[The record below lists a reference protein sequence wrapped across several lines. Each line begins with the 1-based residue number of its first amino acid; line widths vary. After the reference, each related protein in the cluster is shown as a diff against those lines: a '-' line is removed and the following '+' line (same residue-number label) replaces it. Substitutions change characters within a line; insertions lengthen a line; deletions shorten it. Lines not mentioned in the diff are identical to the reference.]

1 MQAQQAFITLRNEL
15 LYPDLVQEGHDH
27 MTDERYILRVE
38 NIKKSFGTNEVLK
51 GVSINVRKGETI
63 CFIGPSGTGKSTLLR
78 CINQLTIPDS
88 GKIFL
93 NDEEV
98 THAGP
103 RINYFRQ
110 KIGMVF
116 QNFFLFDHLTAV
128 RNVEIAL
135 LKVKKMN
142 PKEAREKAMYEL
154 KQVGMADWADHYPAE
169 LSGGQAQ
176 RVSIARALAMD
187 PDIMLFDEPTS
198 ALDPELTREVLE
210 VMKKL
215 AMEGMTMLVVT
226 HEMGFACSVANT
238 ICFMEHGHIKEQGT
252 PAELLNNPEFERCKA
267 FIGEFREYS
276 Q

>member
-1 MQAQQAFITLRNEL
+1 MSK
-15 LYPDLVQEGHDH
+15 
-27 MTDERYILRVE
+27 DEYILRIE

-51 GVSINVRKGETI
+51 GVSVNVKRGETI

-88 GKIFL
+88 GLIFL
-93 NDEEV
+93 NEEEV

-128 RNVEIAL
+128 RNVEVAL
-135 LKVKKMN
+135 LKVKKMSA
-142 PKEAREKAMYEL
+142 KEAREKALYEL
-154 KQVGMADWADHYPAE
+154 RQVGMEDWAEHYPAE

-187 PDIMLFDEPTS
+187 PDVMLFDEPTS

-215 AMEGMTMLVVT
+215 VQRGMTMLVVT
-226 HEMGFACSVANT
+226 HEMGFACSVANK
-238 ICFMEHGHIKEQGT
+238 ICFMEHGYIKEEGS
-252 PAELLNNPEFERCKA
+252 PSELLNDPKFERCKA

>member
-1 MQAQQAFITLRNEL
+1 
-15 LYPDLVQEGHDH
+15 
-27 MTDERYILRVE
+27 MTQDEYILKIE
-38 NIKKSFGTNEVLK
+38 DIKKSFGTNEVLK
-51 GVSINVRKGETI
+51 GVSVNVKRGETI

-88 GKIFL
+88 GFIYL
-93 NDEEV
+93 NGEEV

-128 RNVEIAL
+128 RNVEVAL
-135 LKVKKMN
+135 LKVKKMSV
-142 PKEAREKAMYEL
+142 KEAREKALYEL
-154 KQVGMADWADHYPAE
+154 SHVGMVDSADHYPDE

-187 PDIMLFDEPTS
+187 PDVMLFDEPTS

-215 AMEGMTMLVVT
+215 VHRGMTMLVVT
-226 HEMGFACSVANT
+226 HEMGFACSVANK
-238 ICFMEHGHIKEQGT
+238 ICFMEHGHIKEEGS
-252 PAELLNNPEFERCKA
+252 PSELLNDPKFERCKA